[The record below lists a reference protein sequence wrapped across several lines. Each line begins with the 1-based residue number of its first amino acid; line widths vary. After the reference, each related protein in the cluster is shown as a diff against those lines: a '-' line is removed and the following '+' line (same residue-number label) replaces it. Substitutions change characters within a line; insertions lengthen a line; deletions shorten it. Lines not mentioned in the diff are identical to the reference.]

1 MLESPNWY
9 LLQCKAQQ
17 QARAEWHL
25 AEQNFECYSPMFSKK
40 RVTKGRVEI
49 RREALF
55 PGYAF
60 IKLYSESNW
69 AAVRSTRGVSRIVSF
84 NGAPHPVPES
94 LIEALKQRTAQAT
107 DPAPLFKQGER
118 VTITEGCFKH
128 IEAIVKGVTADERI
142 IVLLTLLQTQ
152 QTLKMSPAQLA
163 RAS

>member
-1 MLESPNWY
+1 MLESPKWY

-25 AEQNFECYSPMFSKK
+25 AEQDLECYSPVYPKK
-40 RVTKGRVEI
+40 RITKGKVEI
-49 RREALF
+49 RNEVLF

-60 IKLYSESNW
+60 IKLNSHSNW

-84 NGAPHPVPES
+84 NGAPHPVPDE
-94 LIEALKQRTAQAT
+94 LIAALKQRTAQGST
-107 DPAPLFKQGER
+107 PAPLFKQGER
-118 VTITEGCFKH
+118 VTITDGCFKH
-128 IEAIVKGVTADERI
+128 IDAIVKGVTADERI
-142 IVLLTLLQTQ
+142 IVLLTLLQTE